1 MFGEG
6 GASWSEGGEGAFLGS
21 GACVW
26 VPAGVLRG
34 VSKLV
39 DFLWIGAELGG
50 FERRMYVETVVW
62 IFCELG
68 GG

>member
-1 MFGEG
+1 MG
-6 GASWSEGGEGAFLGS
+6 G

-50 FERRMYVETVVW
+50 FECRMYVETVVW